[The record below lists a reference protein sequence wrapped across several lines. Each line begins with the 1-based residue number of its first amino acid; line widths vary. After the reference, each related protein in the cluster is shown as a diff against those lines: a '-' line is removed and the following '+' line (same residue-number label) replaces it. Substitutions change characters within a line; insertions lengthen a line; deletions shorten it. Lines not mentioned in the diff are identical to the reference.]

1 MSKKN
6 IIIFSILAII
16 LVLAIVG
23 TILAIKLIKEPED
36 EPAFDVWPG
45 EDSLGNASHLAYP
58 MIDDH
63 NDVLKLEIRNESG
76 NFTFIEVWD
85 EGSAKYVWRMEEY
98 KDVPLNLSAFEMLR
112 MHAST
117 ATTKTPIRNVS
128 EADMKEWGCER
139 RCSYVFK
146 RKNY

>member
-6 IIIFSILAII
+6 IIIFSILAVI

-63 NDVLKLEIRNESG
+63 NDVLKLEIRILYC
-76 NFTFIEVWD
+76 F
-85 EGSAKYVWRMEEY
+85 
-98 KDVPLNLSAFEMLR
+98 
-112 MHAST
+112 
-117 ATTKTPIRNVS
+117 
-128 EADMKEWGCER
+128 
-139 RCSYVFK
+139 
-146 RKNY
+146 